1 MTPKNKD
8 IAMYIESEEEL
19 REIFGFPKGRA
30 KDKLL
35 TKLEKHSTAFIRL
48 SPFFTLASYN
58 AEGKADSSPRGG
70 KPGFVKVINEQCI
83 VIPESKGN
91 NRLDSLVNLLAT
103 NSIGCL
109 FLIPGVDETLRING
123 TARISTAPDY
133 LALFSE
139 EQNPPKA
146 CIEVQITEVFLH
158 CAKALMRSKLWS
170 SEAIIERSSLPAM
183 GVMINDQLGINAE
196 PETNA
201 DMLKRYTKDL

>member
-1 MTPKNKD
+1 
-8 IAMYIESEEEL
+8 MYIESEEAL
-19 REIFGFPKGRA
+19 RTIFGFPKGRA

-35 TKLEKHSTAFIRL
+35 KKLEKHSMAFIHL

-58 AEGKADSSPRGG
+58 AEGHTDCSPRGG
-70 KPGFVKVINEQCI
+70 KSGFVKIINEQCI

-91 NRLDSLVNLLAT
+91 NRLDSLVNLLET
-103 NSIGCL
+103 KNIGCL

-139 EQNPPKA
+139 EQNPPRA

-158 CAKALMRSKLWS
+158 CAKALMRSKIWS
-170 SEAIIERSSLPAM
+170 SESIIERSSLPTM
-183 GVMINDQLGINAE
+183 GVMINDQLAITDE
-196 PETNA
+196 PETQE
-201 DMLKRYTKDL
+201 DILKRYTKDL